1 MKNTMKIL
9 SLLLVFI
16 LSLSL
21 FSCSKKKA
29 SVENSTIELPTHL
42 SEDPTSKPDGAT
54 ESPTDTPTEDPTEEI
69 NTPSLEYKSLGNGT
83 CSVAGI
89 GNVSDLY
96 VIIPEKSPS
105 GDIVTTIEAGAF
117 AQNGDITVV
126 QIPSTV
132 FSIGE
137 LAFADCESL
146 VHISVDKSNAHFT
159 DVDGVLFDNAQTTLI
174 CYPSAKAS
182 TSLLLPSSIVKI
194 SDMALYGCDSLKLIK
209 YEGTVEQWDSIEIG
223 VKNYG
228 IYTASLSFSDK
239 AS

>member
-1 MKNTMKIL
+1 MKNATKIL
-9 SLLLVFI
+9 TLLLVFI

-29 SVENSTIELPTHL
+29 SVENNTIELPTHL
-42 SEDPTSKPDGAT
+42 SGEPTSKP
-54 ESPTDTPTEDPTEEI
+54 ENPTEAPTNAPTENPTEEI
-69 NTPSLEYKSLGNGT
+69 KTPSLEYKSLGNGT

-89 GNVSDLY
+89 GDVSDLY

-117 AQNGDITVV
+117 AQNRDITVV

-146 VHISVDKSNAHFT
+146 VHISVDKSNAHFK
-159 DVDGVLFDNAQTTLI
+159 DVDGVLFDNSQTALI

-182 TSLLLPSSIVKI
+182 TSLLLPSTVVKI
-194 SDMALYGCDSLKLIK
+194 EDMALYGCDSLKLIK
-209 YEGTVEQWDSIEIG
+209 YEGTVEQWDGIEIG

-228 IYTASLSFSDK
+228 IYTASLVFSDK
-239 AS
+239 IS

>member
-1 MKNTMKIL
+1 MKNATKIL
-9 SLLLVFI
+9 TLILVFI

-29 SVENSTIELPTHL
+29 SVENNTIELPTYL
-42 SEDPTSKPDGAT
+42 SGEPTSKP
-54 ESPTDTPTEDPTEEI
+54 ENPTEAPTNAPTENPTEEI
-69 NTPSLEYKSLGNGT
+69 KTPSLEYKSLGNGT

-89 GNVSDLY
+89 GDVSDLY

-117 AQNGDITVV
+117 AQNRDITVV

-146 VHISVDKSNAHFT
+146 VHISVDKSNAHFK
-159 DVDGVLFDNAQTTLI
+159 DVDGVLFDNSQTALI

-182 TSLLLPSSIVKI
+182 TSLLLPSTVVKI
-194 SDMALYGCDSLKLIK
+194 EDMALYGCDSLKLIK
-209 YEGTVEQWDSIEIG
+209 YEGTVEQWDGIEIG

-228 IYTASLSFSDK
+228 IYTASLVFSDK
-239 AS
+239 IS